1 MDSTWVYNFDCN
13 QPLSNTA
20 KYFDD
25 NIIPSVFYQ
34 AVINRNK
41 KELYNLIK
49 QYPKLSKL
57 VISFYQYTLANSF
70 YFKKSAKFGAPARV
84 MWKLNN
90 NLQLI
95 LNFNDQVNYYMYIVK
110 RNWNLTNYGFLFQ
123 TIRQYLSD
131 LSYGLYLIQN
141 KSCAS
146 KYYYSL
152 GINVTNDQEFRVF
165 IRQFV

>member
-13 QPLSNTA
+13 QPLSKTA

-146 KYYYSL
+146 KYYYNL